1 LKIGFLHIRLS
12 GVKKKEYLKLV
23 KMLLIVEYM
32 KVKIKQSDNLCHKI
46 KCQTIKNEKRPE
58 FFNSGFPVDVFL
70 V

>member
-1 LKIGFLHIRLS
+1 
-12 GVKKKEYLKLV
+12 
-23 KMLLIVEYM
+23 MLLIVEYM